1 MLLFTKS
8 AGDGNVI
15 RAFPISVISVMKKSG
30 LHNLAASLRLL
41 QFLRLTAG
49 VSLAVALLSAGC
61 ARDDGRTDDGTAL
74 GRLRSSDV
82 VVSVNGASLTKSA
95 LLARVGTMDALR
107 RRRRPNAK
115 AKDETANRLSLCR
128 AYEPVFIEQALL
140 EDWAKR
146 ENVEIPSATLKEYER
161 RAFRNMRTKTD
172 KSLEDL
178 FNAPGV
184 DPGELRA
191 QIRGE
196 ALRKT
201 VADALAA
208 KSPTNL
214 PPDFAQRELAEMRA
228 YNAVMAQT
236 NILIHARAT
245 NVWERLKS
253 GADFVA
259 TARRFTEIPE
269 EVEDNGEWGTLDD
282 QFLADDPALL
292 AAIKNL
298 KPGEFTPPMEGDN
311 GLMVAK
317 LDGRTEDGS
326 YELSRIFF
334 RLPLMIEC
342 PTPEEIVA
350 TARETHRK
358 NLFNELLKN
367 LKATA
372 DIRRP
377 HGRDLFKPPRPPAT
391 KEKRK

>member
-1 MLLFTKS
+1 MTGLSSALFQQT
-8 AGDGNVI
+8 
-15 RAFPISVISVMKKSG
+15 VISVMKKG
-30 LHNLAASLRLL
+30 GRHNRGVSSRSFPFLKLVALASL
-41 QFLRLTAG
+41 
-49 VSLAVALLSAGC
+49 VVAAALFAGC
-61 ARDDGRTDDGTAL
+61 ARDAGVVDDGVAL
-74 GRLRSSDV
+74 GRLRPSDV

-107 RRRRPNAK
+107 RRRRPNVK
-115 AKDETANRLSLCR
+115 VKDETANRLSLCR
-128 AYEPVFIEQALL
+128 AYEPLFVEQALL

-146 ENVEIPSATLKEYER
+146 ENVAIPPATLKEHER
-161 RAFRNMRTKTD
+161 RAFRNLRTKAD

-178 FNAPGV
+178 FNVPGV
-184 DPGELRA
+184 AADELRG

-196 ALRKT
+196 ALRKA
-201 VADALAA
+201 VADALVA
-208 KSPTNL
+208 KNPTNL
-214 PPDFAQRELAEMRA
+214 PPDFAQRELAGIRA

-236 NILIHARAT
+236 NALVHARAT
-245 NVWERLKS
+245 NVWNKLKA

-259 TARRFTEIPE
+259 TAKTFTEVPE
-269 EVEDNGEWGTLDD
+269 EAEDNGEWGTLDD

-292 AAIKNL
+292 AAIRNL

-311 GLMVAK
+311 GLMIAK

-334 RLPLMIEC
+334 RLPLMVEY

-350 TARETHRK
+350 TARETHRR
-358 NLFNELLKN
+358 NLFDELLKR

-372 DIRRP
+372 DVRRP
-377 HGRDLFKPPRPPAT
+377 HGQDLFKPPRPPARPAAT